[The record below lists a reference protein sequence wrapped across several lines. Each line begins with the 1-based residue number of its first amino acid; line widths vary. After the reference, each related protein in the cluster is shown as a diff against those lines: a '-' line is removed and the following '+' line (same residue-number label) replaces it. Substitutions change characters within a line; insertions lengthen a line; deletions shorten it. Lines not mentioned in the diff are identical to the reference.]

1 MLRQYMEELQKI
13 QLLDRKTEMSL
24 WRDFKD
30 AGSRHSRARLIEQYQ
45 PLVFREVMRWH
56 IPPNLEM
63 DAVQEGT
70 VGLIEAVD
78 RFDYTRGVAFS
89 LFGCH
94 RIRGRVIDYL
104 NREQRIGAVSIDEP
118 LGASGLLLQDVLPDG
133 ALDLAEQT
141 DQTLLFE
148 QVTRAMGKLPAKE
161 KLVVQSVYLRDE
173 QQKHIADELCLSLTY
188 VYRLRKRGIH
198 RIRGMLSRLIG
209 ERKQE

>member
-1 MLRQYMEELQKI
+1 MLQQYMEELQKI
-13 QLLDRKTEMSL
+13 QLLDRETEMFL

-30 AGSRHSRARLIEQYQ
+30 AGNRDSRTRLIEQYQ

-56 IPPNLEM
+56 IPSNLEM

-78 RFDYTRGVAFS
+78 RFDYARGVAFS

-104 NREQRIGAVSIDEP
+104 QKEQRIGAVSIDEP
-118 LGASGLLLQDVLPDG
+118 LGESGLLLQDILSDN
-133 ALDLAEQT
+133 AIDLAEQT
-141 DQTLLFE
+141 DQTILFE
-148 QVTRAMGKLPAKE
+148 QVTQAMGKLPPKE

-173 QQKHIADELCLSLTY
+173 QQKHIADELSLSLTY
-188 VYRLRKRGIH
+188 VYRLRKKGIQ
-198 RIRGMLSRLIG
+198 RIRGMLSRLMG
-209 ERKQE
+209 ERNRE